1 MRGGLAGR
9 VLVAVGASLLVAALV
24 WRPVVTP
31 MLVKFPTD
39 LDQTTRYEGT
49 FTVYIDQTTG
59 APLTEPVRLPLEI
72 DRRIRTRP
80 ELSGA
85 DTVVVQE
92 LVDFRVAGTDQ
103 RERHQYVMD
112 RRSMQNQDDP
122 LSYSYDRRHV
132 VDRAGTYRVNLPLG
146 IDDDRG
152 YRIWENEPGA
162 GFTMVGD
169 PSQPS
174 VARHGLSLVALSEV
188 FDDAPVTSRYRE
200 ELRRQGFPL
209 SISFDTLVAQLH
221 GIDRAEVDAALAALP
236 TSDQSTV
243 AAARSSRLP
252 LEFYRYNDGHAL
264 VEPRTGAIV
273 DLVVSDEGISATVDL
288 RRLDGLREA
297 LAAYRGPGS
306 DAAAVTAALDEREA
320 AEPAR
325 VYLLHYRQTPES
337 VAEIAAL
344 TRGEVAKLDWAERYV
359 PLLLAGLGVVVVVA
373 GAVWWR
379 WSAVRRRR
387 LRGARATP

>member
-1 MRGGLAGR
+1 MKGGLAGR
-9 VLVAVGASLLVAALV
+9 VLVAVGASLLVAALA
-24 WRPVVTP
+24 WRPVVVP
-31 MLVKFPTD
+31 MLVKFPTH
-39 LDQTTRYEGT
+39 LDQTTRYAGT
-49 FTVYIDQTTG
+49 FTVYVDQATG
-59 APLTEPVRLPLEI
+59 APLAEPVRLPLEI

-92 LVDFRVAGTDQ
+92 LVAFRVAGTDQ

-112 RRSMQNQDDP
+112 RRSMQNMDDP
-122 LSYSYDRRHV
+122 RSYSYDRHHV
-132 VDRAGTYRVNLPLG
+132 VDRASTYRVNLPLG
-146 IDDDRG
+146 VDDDRG

-162 GFTMVGD
+162 GFTMAGD
-169 PSQPS
+169 PSQPR

-188 FDDAPVTSRYRE
+188 FDDAPVTERYRE

-209 SISFDTLVAQLH
+209 SISFDTLVSRLD
-221 GIDRAEVDAALAALP
+221 GVDRAGVDAALAALP
-236 TSDQSTV
+236 PSEQATV

-252 LEFYRYNDGHAL
+252 LDFYRFNDGHAL

-288 RRLDGLREA
+288 EPLNDVREA
-297 LAAYRGPGS
+297 LAAYQRSGT
-306 DAAAVTAALDEREA
+306 DVATLTAALDELEV
-320 AEPAR
+320 AEPER

-337 VAEIAAL
+337 VAEIADL
-344 TRGEVAKLDWAERYV
+344 TRGEVEKLDCAERYL
-359 PLLLAGLGVVVVVA
+359 PLILAGLGLVVA
-373 GAVWWR
+373 GAGWW
-379 WSAVRRRR
+379 WSVVRRRR